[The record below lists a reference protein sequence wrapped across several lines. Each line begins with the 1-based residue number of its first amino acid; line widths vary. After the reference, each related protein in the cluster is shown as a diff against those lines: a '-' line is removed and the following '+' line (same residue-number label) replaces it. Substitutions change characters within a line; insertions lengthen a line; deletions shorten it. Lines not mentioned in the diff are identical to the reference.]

1 MKVSKDF
8 YALTLNESQT
18 AKLISNIE
26 AEITELMNQLNEK
39 LTPLKEAEELYT
51 MLKEETDKLQKE
63 LDDNKLLLEAL
74 SRFKNNDKSN
84 KELRILRT
92 TSFNDQKPKQQRKF
106 RWLDMI
112 EDLLRRED
120 RFLSKDEIFDTLL
133 KENSSILESVGGS
146 RSKLTVM
153 RNTVLNNLE
162 RACKITRQ
170 KNKGRVIEYKKKIGL
185 FEWVLDDFTPDP
197 QHIKQFMFS

>member
-1 MKVSKDF
+1 MMVSKDF

-112 EDLLRRED
+112 EDLLRRKD

>member
-153 RNTVLNNLE
+153 RNTVLNNLD

-170 KNKGRVIEYKKKIGL
+170 KNKGRVIEYKEKIGL

>member
-92 TSFNDQKPKQQRKF
+92 TSFNDKKPKQQRKF

-133 KENSSILESVGGS
+133 KENSSILESVGGN

-153 RNTVLNNLE
+153 RNTVLNNLD

-170 KNKGRVIEYKKKIGL
+170 KNKGRVIEYKGKIGL

>member
-133 KENSSILESVGGS
+133 KENSSILESVGGN

-153 RNTVLNNLE
+153 RNTVLNNLD

-170 KNKGRVIEYKKKIGL
+170 KNKGRVIEYKEKIGL

>member
-112 EDLLRRED
+112 EDLLRRKD